1 MICLFP
7 LTGAPIV
14 VVVRGGS
21 TIVHKI
27 VHFTVFSI
35 RPGVLPVR
43 SRSHPFTTTF
53 QDDVS
58 TGAEKNHF
66 RCLKISPIPA
76 FADAAAAAAVR
87 LRRGVKTP
95 RDHTLPKPL
104 RSDLFRWT

>member
-14 VVVRGGS
+14 VVVGGGS
-21 TIVHKI
+21 GGTIVHKI

-43 SRSHPFTTTF
+43 SRLHPFTTTF
-53 QDDVS
+53 LDDVS

-76 FADAAAAAAVR
+76 FAAAAVR